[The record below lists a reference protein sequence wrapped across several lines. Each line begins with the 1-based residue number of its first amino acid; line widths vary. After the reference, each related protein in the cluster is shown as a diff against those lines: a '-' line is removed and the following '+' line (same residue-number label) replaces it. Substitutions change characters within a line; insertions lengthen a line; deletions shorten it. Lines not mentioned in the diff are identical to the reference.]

1 MNKYFIVVLIL
12 ISGFVFCQTCPPQD
26 TIPIVPAQNLWNIP
40 NENNWD
46 GLEVMTWNVKQFPLS
61 NNTVSYMNE
70 ILTDLLPDIVVFQE
84 IINLPSFQDL
94 SSSITAYDFINTDY
108 GYDLGLAVRSDC
120 IDILDYETLF
130 PNNGYEFAYRYPLKA
145 ELRWSCGDA
154 VLEFQLINIHLKAY
168 DDGWQRRFDS
178 CEILRD
184 YIQNQIDNAGQ
195 TNIIV
200 AGDFNDE
207 IDDPE
212 GSNSLWPL
220 VSDPNSYFTTIIIAG
235 NSYYDSYPWSNY
247 AGLLDHI
254 LISSGLFDENDLSG
268 EIETLRIDDYM
279 GSSTYQNHISDHRPV
294 EWKIWLEAVD
304 IPEGLVINEVMQN
317 PSAVSDINGEWF
329 ELTNT
334 GSAVINLNGL
344 ILKDNNSDYHTVV
357 SDGGVLINP
366 GEFVVLGREGD
377 IDLNGGVELNYV
389 YNNFNLGNTWD
400 QIIIQH
406 PTGLIIDEISYDNG
420 ETFPDPTGASM
431 ILVDPLADNEQGEN
445 WVSST
450 QSYGDGDFGSPGSS
464 NFSDNEFMVNVTVN
478 DGWNLIGLP
487 VMVADSHYQSVF
499 PSSVAETL
507 YGYNGVYTEEEN
519 VIVGH
524 GYWLR
529 FVQNEVLTLS
539 GQEIDI
545 LSIFLIEGW
554 NLITGISQEFEVE
567 DIDDPEGIIILDT
580 FYKFD
585 GTYTNVTLLEP
596 GKGHWVKANSSGT
609 ITLTFSSY

>member
-1 MNKYFIVVLIL
+1 MKKYFIGPLIL
-12 ISGFVFCQTCPPQD
+12 FGGFVFTQTCPPQD
-26 TIPIVPAQNLWNIP
+26 TVLIVPTQNLWNIP
-40 NENNWD
+40 NENSWD
-46 GLEVMTWNVKQFPLS
+46 GLEVMTWNIKQFPLT
-61 NNTVSYMNE
+61 NNTVSYLNE
-70 ILTDLLPDIVVFQE
+70 VLTDLLPDVVVFQE
-84 IINLPSFQDL
+84 IIDLSSFQDL
-94 SSSITAYDFINTDY
+94 SSAITAYNFINTNY

-120 IDILDYETLF
+120 ITILDYETLF

-178 CEILRD
+178 CEILRN
-184 YIQNQIDNAGQ
+184 YIQYQIENVGQ

-220 VSDPNSYFTTIIIAG
+220 VSDPNSYFTTTPIAG

-294 EWKIWLEAVD
+294 EWKIWLEAID

-317 PSAVSDINGEWF
+317 PSAVPDIYGEWF
-329 ELTNT
+329 ELTNIGNT
-334 GSAVINLNGL
+334 VININGL
-344 ILKDNNSDYHTVV
+344 VLKDNNGDYHSVV
-357 SDGGVLINP
+357 SDGGVLILP
-366 GEFVVLGREGD
+366 GEFLVLGREGD
-377 IDLNGGVELNYV
+377 VNLNGGVELNYV

-431 ILVDPLADNEQGEN
+431 MLVGPPENNELGEN
-445 WVSST
+445 WASSS
-450 QSYGDGDFGSPGSS
+450 QSYGDGDFGTPGSS
-464 NFSDNEFMVNVTVN
+464 NFSDDGLMVTVS

-487 VMVADSHYQSVF
+487 VMVEDTHYQSVF
-499 PSSVAETL
+499 PSSVSGTL

-519 VIVGH
+519 VMNGH

-529 FVQNEVLTLS
+529 FSETENLFIA
-539 GQEIDI
+539 GQEIST
-545 LSIFLIEGW
+545 LSILLSEGW
-554 NLITGISQEFEVE
+554 NLITGISQEFSVE
-567 DIDDPEGIIILDT
+567 DIEDPEGIIILDT
-580 FYKFD
+580 FYEFD
-585 GTYTNVTLLEP
+585 GTYTNVSSLEP
-596 GKGHWVKANSSGT
+596 GKGCWVKANSSGT
-609 ITLTFSSY
+609 IGLTFSVY

>member
-220 VSDPNSYFTTIIIAG
+220 VSDPNSYFTTIPIAG

>member
-268 EIETLRIDDYM
+268 EIETLRIDDYV

-499 PSSVAETL
+499 PSSVSETL

>member
-1 MNKYFIVVLIL
+1 
-12 ISGFVFCQTCPPQD
+12 
-26 TIPIVPAQNLWNIP
+26 
-40 NENNWD
+40 
-46 GLEVMTWNVKQFPLS
+46 
-61 NNTVSYMNE
+61 
-70 ILTDLLPDIVVFQE
+70 LTDLLPDVIVFQE
-84 IINLPSFQDL
+84 IIDLSSFQDL
-94 SSSITAYDFINTDY
+94 SSAITAYNFINTNY

-120 IDILDYETLF
+120 ITILDYETLF

-178 CEILRD
+178 CEILRN
-184 YIQNQIDNAGQ
+184 YIQYQIENVGQ

-220 VSDPNSYFTTIIIAG
+220 VSDPNSYFTTTPIAG
-235 NSYYDSYPWSNY
+235 DSYYDSYPWSNY

-254 LISSGLFDENDLSG
+254 LISSGLFDENDLYG

-294 EWKIWLEAVD
+294 EWKIWLEAID

-317 PSAVSDINGEWF
+317 PSAVPDIYGEWF
-329 ELTNT
+329 ELTNIGNT
-334 GSAVINLNGL
+334 VININGL
-344 ILKDNNSDYHTVV
+344 VLKDNNGDYHSVV
-357 SDGGVLINP
+357 SDGGVLILP
-366 GEFVVLGREGD
+366 GEFLVLGREGD
-377 IDLNGGVELNYV
+377 VNLNGGVELNYV

-431 ILVDPLADNEQGEN
+431 MLVGPPENNELGEN
-445 WVSST
+445 WASSS
-450 QSYGDGDFGSPGSS
+450 QSYGDGDFGTPGSS
-464 NFSDNEFMVNVTVN
+464 NFSDDGLMVTVS

-487 VMVADSHYQSVF
+487 VMVEDTHYQSVF
-499 PSSVAETL
+499 PSSVSGTL

-519 VIVGH
+519 VMNGH

-529 FVQNEVLTLS
+529 FSETENLFIA
-539 GQEIDI
+539 GQEIST
-545 LSIFLIEGW
+545 LSILLSEGW
-554 NLITGISQEFEVE
+554 NLITGISQEFSVE
-567 DIDDPEGIIILDT
+567 DIEDPEGIIILDT
-580 FYKFD
+580 FYEFD
-585 GTYTNVTLLEP
+585 GTYTNVSSLEP
-596 GKGHWVKANSSGT
+596 GKGCWVKANSSGT
-609 ITLTFSSY
+609 IGLTFSVY

>member
-1 MNKYFIVVLIL
+1 V
-12 ISGFVFCQTCPPQD
+12 
-26 TIPIVPAQNLWNIP
+26 
-40 NENNWD
+40 
-46 GLEVMTWNVKQFPLS
+46 
-61 NNTVSYMNE
+61 
-70 ILTDLLPDIVVFQE
+70 
-84 IINLPSFQDL
+84 
-94 SSSITAYDFINTDY
+94 
-108 GYDLGLAVRSDC
+108 
-120 IDILDYETLF
+120 
-130 PNNGYEFAYRYPLKA
+130 
-145 ELRWSCGDA
+145 
-154 VLEFQLINIHLKAY
+154 
-168 DDGWQRRFDS
+168 
-178 CEILRD
+178 
-184 YIQNQIDNAGQ
+184 
-195 TNIIV
+195 
-200 AGDFNDE
+200 
-207 IDDPE
+207 
-212 GSNSLWPL
+212 
-220 VSDPNSYFTTIIIAG
+220 
-235 NSYYDSYPWSNY
+235 
-247 AGLLDHI
+247 
-254 LISSGLFDENDLSG
+254 
-268 EIETLRIDDYM
+268 

-450 QSYGDGDFGSPGSS
+450 QSYGDGDFGSPDSS

>member
-1 MNKYFIVVLIL
+1 MNKCFIGSLIL
-12 ISGFVFCQTCPPQD
+12 IGGFVFTQTCPPQD
-26 TIPIVPAQNLWNIP
+26 TVLIVPTQNLWNIP
-40 NENNWD
+40 NENSWD
-46 GLEVMTWNVKQFPLS
+46 GLEVMTWNVKQFPLT

-70 ILTDLLPDIVVFQE
+70 ILTDLLPDVVVFQE
-84 IINLPSFQDL
+84 INDLSSFQDL
-94 SSSITAYDFINTDY
+94 SSAITAYDFVNTNY

-120 IDILDYETLF
+120 ITILDYETLF

-178 CEILRD
+178 CEILRN
-184 YIQNQIDNAGQ
+184 YIQYQIENVGQ

-220 VSDPNSYFTTIIIAG
+220 VSDPNSYFTTTPIAG

-247 AGLLDHI
+247 SGLLDHI

-294 EWKIWLEAVD
+294 EWKIWLEAID

-317 PSAVSDINGEWF
+317 PSAVPDIYGEWF
-329 ELTNT
+329 ELTNIGNT
-334 GSAVINLNGL
+334 VININGL
-344 ILKDNNSDYHTVV
+344 VLKDNNSDYHSVV
-357 SDGGVLINP
+357 SDGGLVILP
-366 GEFVVLGREGD
+366 GDFFVLGREGD
-377 IDLNGGVELNYV
+377 SNLNGGIELNYV

-431 ILVDPLADNEQGEN
+431 MLVGSPEDNELGEN
-445 WVSST
+445 WVSSS
-450 QSYGDGDFGSPGSS
+450 QSYGDGDFGTPGSL
-464 NFSDNEFMVNVTVN
+464 NFSDNGFMVTVN

-487 VMVADSHYQSVF
+487 VMVEDSHYQSVF
-499 PSSVAETL
+499 PSSVSGTL

-519 VIVGH
+519 VMNGH

-529 FVQNEVLTLS
+529 FSETGNFFIA
-539 GQEIDI
+539 GQEII
-545 LSIFLIEGW
+545 TLSILLSEGW
-554 NLITGISQEFEVE
+554 NLITGISQEFSVE
-567 DIDDPEGIIILDT
+567 DIEDPEDIIILDT
-580 FYKFD
+580 FFEFG
-585 GTYTNVTLLEP
+585 GTYNNVSSLEP
-596 GKGHWVKANSSGT
+596 GKGCWVKANSSGT
-609 ITLTFSSY
+609 ISLTFSVY

>member
-220 VSDPNSYFTTIIIAG
+220 VSDPNSYFTTIPIAG

-268 EIETLRIDDYM
+268 EIETLRIDDYV

-499 PSSVAETL
+499 PSSVSETL

>member
-406 PTGLIIDEISYDNG
+406 PTELIIDEISYDNG